1 MAAFEALAIERIGAA
16 DVAGGL
22 ALSDAAGWN
31 QTADDWAFFIAE
43 GETIGVR
50 DDAGRLVAS
59 AAALPYQ
66 GGVGWIA
73 MVLVDA
79 DHRHRGWAARL
90 VAACVETLAR
100 SGRVPVLDATPAG
113 AEVYRRSGF
122 VAGFAF
128 ERWQGDVAATDGAAR
143 DRGVD
148 LGDPD
153 TVAAMVAIDRSING
167 VGRPALLAA
176 FAARPSTCAWLDDDA
191 SAFVMSRAGRRA
203 TQIGPLLA
211 SDAATALAL
220 AERALAGA
228 AGPVFID
235 VATHQPAL
243 RRLLEARGFVRQRPF
258 VRMAL
263 ASTPVPAL
271 VANPRLFAVAGPE
284 FG

>member
-1 MAAFEALAIERIGAA
+1 MAASEALAIERIGAG
-16 DVAGGL
+16 DVASGL

-31 QTADDWAFFIAE
+31 QTAADWAFFIAE
-43 GETIGVR
+43 GNAIGVR

-59 AAALPYQ
+59 AAALPYD
-66 GGVGWIA
+66 GAVGWIA

-79 DHRHRGWAARL
+79 DHRHRGWASRL
-90 VAACVETLAR
+90 VAACAETLTR
-100 SGRVPVLDATPAG
+100 SGRAPLLDATPAG

-128 ERWQGDVAATDGAAR
+128 ERWQGNVVATDRAAA

-153 TVAAMVAIDRSING
+153 ALAAMVAIDRSISG

-176 FAARPSTCAWLDDDA
+176 FAARSATRAWLDED
-191 SAFVMSRAGRRA
+191 STGFVMTRAGRRA

-211 SDAATALAL
+211 SDDAAALAL
-220 AERALAGA
+220 AERALAAA

-235 VATHQPAL
+235 VAAHQPAL
-243 RRLLEARGFVRQRPF
+243 QQSLAARGFVRQRPF
-258 VRMAL
+258 IRMAL
-263 ASTPVPAL
+263 AATPVPAL
-271 VANPRLFAVAGPE
+271 VASPRLFAVAGPE